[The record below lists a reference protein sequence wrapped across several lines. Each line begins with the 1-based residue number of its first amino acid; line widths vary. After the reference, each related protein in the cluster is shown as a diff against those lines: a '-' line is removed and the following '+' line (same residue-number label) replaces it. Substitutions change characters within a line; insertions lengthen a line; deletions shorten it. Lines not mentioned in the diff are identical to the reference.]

1 LSATTLSGE
10 VRAVSRGSLA
20 KLAAVAVVSSLAA
33 LAADRTGIGEGLELE
48 SVDARFSIR
57 GEQPPPADVVLVVVD
72 EQTLDQ
78 LDLRWPFPRSRH
90 ARVIRRVAAAKPSAI
105 AVDLQ
110 FTERTKDA
118 EDNALIESIAASGD
132 VVLGTTVVD
141 DQGATN
147 VLGGD
152 EVVSSVGAR
161 VGTGLMPPDADG
173 ALRRVPYAIN
183 GLESFAVVA
192 AEVATHRQVLPFDE
206 RRTWIDYAGPPGTLR
221 AYPYADVLR
230 GRVPAESFRGKVVV
244 IGTEASRLK
253 DVSPTSTTAG
263 ELMSGPEIQGN
274 AIATVLDGLPL
285 RSTGG
290 LVDGLLIVVCA
301 LVAPLAALRLRSE
314 LAAAVAIAAGLAYLM
329 SAQLLFGAGKIVP
342 VVLPLLALALAL
354 LGTAVVGRR
363 RVPAAA
369 DAGMVALPPDEELGA
384 TLTDDAAEGDEIAGV
399 RLEERI
405 GGGGMGDVFR
415 GEQPA
420 LARTVAV
427 KVIAPALA
435 ADGRY
440 RERFARESRLAAAID
455 HPHVLPIYD
464 AGEDQGRLYLVMRY
478 VQGADLGRR
487 LGLGGPL
494 DLETTAEV
502 IAQVASALDAAHAHG
517 LVHRD
522 VKPANI
528 LIADRPAGPPHCY
541 LADFGISRDLE
552 ASEDL
557 TRTGAL
563 MGSVDYVAPEMVQEG
578 RGDPAGD
585 VYALGCVAFECLA
598 GRPPFRRGSDVST
611 LWAHVNEPPPVLSD
625 RLPAASVELDAVLAR
640 ALAKDP
646 QDRWPTCGALANALA
661 GGLGGR
667 AAGQAR
673 PTTS

>member
-1 LSATTLSGE
+1 
-10 VRAVSRGSLA
+10 
-20 KLAAVAVVSSLAA
+20 
-33 LAADRTGIGEGLELE
+33 
-48 SVDARFSIR
+48 
-57 GEQPPPADVVLVVVD
+57 
-72 EQTLDQ
+72 
-78 LDLRWPFPRSRH
+78 
-90 ARVIRRVAAAKPSAI
+90 
-105 AVDLQ
+105 
-110 FTERTKDA
+110 
-118 EDNALIESIAASGD
+118 
-132 VVLGTTVVD
+132 
-141 DQGATN
+141 
-147 VLGGD
+147 
-152 EVVSSVGAR
+152 
-161 VGTGLMPPDADG
+161 
-173 ALRRVPYAIN
+173 
-183 GLESFAVVA
+183 
-192 AEVATHRQVLPFDE
+192 
-206 RRTWIDYAGPPGTLR
+206 
-221 AYPYADVLR
+221 
-230 GRVPAESFRGKVVV
+230 
-244 IGTEASRLK
+244 
-253 DVSPTSTTAG
+253 
-263 ELMSGPEIQGN
+263 
-274 AIATVLDGLPL
+274 
-285 RSTGG
+285 
-290 LVDGLLIVVCA
+290 
-301 LVAPLAALRLRSE
+301 
-314 LAAAVAIAAGLAYLM
+314 
-329 SAQLLFGAGKIVP
+329 
-342 VVLPLLALALAL
+342 
-354 LGTAVVGRR
+354 
-363 RVPAAA
+363 
-369 DAGMVALPPDEELGA
+369 
-384 TLTDDAAEGDEIAGV
+384 
-399 RLEERI
+399 
-405 GGGGMGDVFR
+405 
-415 GEQPA
+415 
-420 LARTVAV
+420 V

-661 GGLGGR
+661 AALGVR

>member
-1 LSATTLSGE
+1 
-10 VRAVSRGSLA
+10 
-20 KLAAVAVVSSLAA
+20 
-33 LAADRTGIGEGLELE
+33 
-48 SVDARFSIR
+48 
-57 GEQPPPADVVLVVVD
+57 
-72 EQTLDQ
+72 
-78 LDLRWPFPRSRH
+78 
-90 ARVIRRVAAAKPSAI
+90 
-105 AVDLQ
+105 
-110 FTERTKDA
+110 
-118 EDNALIESIAASGD
+118 
-132 VVLGTTVVD
+132 
-141 DQGATN
+141 
-147 VLGGD
+147 
-152 EVVSSVGAR
+152 
-161 VGTGLMPPDADG
+161 
-173 ALRRVPYAIN
+173 
-183 GLESFAVVA
+183 
-192 AEVATHRQVLPFDE
+192 
-206 RRTWIDYAGPPGTLR
+206 
-221 AYPYADVLR
+221 
-230 GRVPAESFRGKVVV
+230 
-244 IGTEASRLK
+244 
-253 DVSPTSTTAG
+253 
-263 ELMSGPEIQGN
+263 
-274 AIATVLDGLPL
+274 
-285 RSTGG
+285 
-290 LVDGLLIVVCA
+290 
-301 LVAPLAALRLRSE
+301 
-314 LAAAVAIAAGLAYLM
+314 
-329 SAQLLFGAGKIVP
+329 LLFGAGKIVP

-369 DAGMVALPPDEELGA
+369 DAGMAALPPDEELGA

-661 GGLGGR
+661 AALGVR